1 MEIENTKISKWIEL
15 LSKSKSKENAKN
27 KKLLE
32 YLKFLASKPKR
43 QRVSVNLYK
52 LDKYSKENEA
62 IVVPGKVLGTGEI
75 SKSINITA
83 IDFSSGALEK
93 LKGSKCKVVGLDEMI
108 SKGGARIII

>member
-15 LSKSKSKENAKN
+15 LSKSKANAKN
-27 KKLLE
+27 KKLLD
-32 YLKFLASKPKR
+32 YLQFLASKPKR

-52 LDKYSKENEA
+52 LDKMSKANRS
-62 IVVPGKVLGTGEI
+62 IVVPGKVLGTGDI

-83 IDFSSGALEK
+83 IDFSSGALQK
-93 LKGSKCKVVGLDEMI
+93 LKSSNCKVVDLGEMI